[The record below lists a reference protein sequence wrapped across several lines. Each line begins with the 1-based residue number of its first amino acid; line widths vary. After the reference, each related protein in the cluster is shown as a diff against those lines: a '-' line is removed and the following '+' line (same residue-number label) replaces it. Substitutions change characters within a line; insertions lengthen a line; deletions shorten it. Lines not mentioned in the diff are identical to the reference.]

1 MSGRPGAL
9 PVSAEL
15 EAAPLEAHLRE
26 RLPEREDLR
35 LTRLKRSPGG
45 MSRET
50 WFADVEWGPEESRQ
64 RQRLTVRTDHP
75 HGAVMPTPLKFEHDV
90 MKALHGT
97 AVPVAETLWY
107 EEQPSFLNRP
117 LYVRDNVPGEASPKR
132 MFADER
138 LRSRIGRRLVELL
151 ADLHTVDWRACGLD
165 EIMEVP
171 KPGRE
176 AALLELEKWKRFWR
190 ETAVEPKPA
199 LAELYAWL
207 ERNAPEE
214 VARISIVWGD
224 VGVGNFIYRDDD
236 IVALTDWEQ
245 AHLGDPMKD
254 IAAALWRGIEDIV
267 SKDELY
273 SIYQERSGI
282 PIDERSVEYYSAFID
297 AQYTTTSAS
306 VFQLFTPDSVPDV
319 TFARLGLGIS
329 YRCLDLGLRAIG
341 V

>member
-1 MSGRPGAL
+1 
-9 PVSAEL
+9 VTAEL
-15 EAAPLEAHLRE
+15 ESEPLEQHLRE
-26 RLPEREDLR
+26 RLSDRENLR
-35 LTRLKRSPGG
+35 LTRLRRSPGG

-50 WFADVEWGPEESRQ
+50 WFADVEWGPADDPR

-75 HGAVMPTPLKFEHDV
+75 HGAVMPTPLRFEHDV
-90 MKALHGT
+90 MRALYRT
-97 AVPVAETLWY
+97 AIPVAEVLWY
-107 EEQPSFLNRP
+107 EHDPPWLGRD
-117 LYVRDNVPGEASPKR
+117 LYVRDNVPGDASPKR
-132 MFADER
+132 MFAEEG
-138 LRSRIGRRLVELL
+138 LRAKIGRRLVELL
-151 ADLHTVDWRACGLD
+151 ADLHTVDWRAAGMD
-165 EIMEVP
+165 EFMDVP
-171 KPGRE
+171 EQGRE
-176 AALLELEKWKRFWR
+176 AALLELEKWRQFWAQ
-190 ETAVEPKPA
+190 TAVEPKPA

-267 SKDELY
+267 SKDEFY

-282 PIDERSVEYYSAFID
+282 PIDEKSVEYYSVFID
-297 AQYTTTSAS
+297 AQYTTTSSS
-306 VFQLFTPDSVPDV
+306 VFGLFTPESVPDV

-329 YRCLDLGLRAIG
+329 YRCLDLGFRAIG